1 VLRRP
6 DAHGVYCSLMA
17 DGMPNRLGIADD
29 RAHVHVLRSFVI
41 HRGGT
46 STTLGGG
53 RAAALVAILAMRV
66 GHPVRRAQLI
76 DWIWQEQC
84 PSDAGTALR
93 QLVSRARRV
102 LPDGALER
110 VDTAGDTAY
119 RLSLQSVDVDLD
131 EFERL
136 TSGGSV
142 PPDGAR
148 RRLDTALGML
158 GDSPFSGLPTLEIF
172 EDARRSI
179 ERREIELRRDK
190 LVLDADDCVPAILG
204 ALEASLVESP
214 DDEGLWAA
222 SIRYLARTG
231 RVAAAARLAST
242 ARRTLRSVGMEPG
255 PTLRTAERLA
265 LDLGSMSP
273 FEPSLVP
280 PTTHVVGRQRECSSA
295 LGALAGTP
303 RGLVVTFWGAP
314 GMGTSTLVRAIV
326 DDTRASGKP
335 VGFVTELP
343 GSSGAEGRDAAI
355 VEDISR
361 QLGWNSQ
368 DGDPLRWMSVVVPTG
383 AVLGLDVHLG
393 HAEITGAVAL
403 LSTSW
408 PGTIVLASTAPTDVP
423 GEHAIR
429 VGPLTL
435 EDAAAFVAQRVERL
449 RGRALDDAERA
460 TMSAICER
468 TGGMPLVLELCARQL
483 ATRSAADLLT
493 LPTSPGLVARLDA
506 VVDQLPVPVGALLH
520 QLAWIDGDFDSID
533 AARLAPRPRSSIG
546 EVTEQLGHLVQS
558 GLLEFDPGTP
568 SAPYRMLAPIS
579 STLRPGK
586 HATAVRSSTIRRRH
600 VTLAARGRRW
610 AHGIGRP
617 EEMQALQMLTGR
629 IPALIDALR
638 DPTERPAVR
647 RALLR
652 STIHCLLMS
661 GRASEAAQ
669 LLDLAN
675 VRESARSELMVDL
688 SATAYALDELE
699 LVLEIAGRSADMV
712 LPDCDRHS
720 IDRNAVRALRNLGRF
735 ADAHR
740 LLDQLCA
747 SLDPAL
753 RDEAINL
760 GLERGTLLVFEDE
773 RATATH
779 LLSEARVDFHRLG
792 VIRGA
797 GACEVYLSWCA
808 WADGTHDRAMGLL
821 QRAWDVALELGHTA
835 DDMFCRATA
844 ARFAVE
850 RGDHEQALRDCD
862 LVERFM
868 RTSNDR
874 LGTARI
880 LEVRTAAEHGLGLPS
895 DDTAFEAAMI
905 RRRIGAP
912 LAPIELR
919 WTRPDRLLTTA

>member
-1 VLRRP
+1 
-6 DAHGVYCSLMA
+6 MA

-29 RAHVHVLRSFVI
+29 RARVHVLRSFEI
-41 HRGGT
+41 HRGET

-53 RAAALVAILAMRV
+53 RAAALVAILALRL
-66 GHPVRRAQLI
+66 GHPVGRAQLI
-76 DWIWQEQC
+76 DLIWQEQC

-110 VDTAGDTAY
+110 VDTAADTAY
-119 RLSLQSVDVDLD
+119 RLSRQTVDVDLD

-136 TSGGSV
+136 TSGGLD
-142 PPDGAR
+142 PPDEAR
-148 RRLDTALGML
+148 CRLGTALEML
-158 GDSPFSGLPTLEIF
+158 GDDPFSGLPALEIF

-179 ERREIELRRDK
+179 ERREVELRRAK
-190 LVLDADDCVPAILG
+190 LVVDADDCVPAILG
-204 ALEASLVESP
+204 PLEAALAESP

-231 RVAAAARLAST
+231 RVAAAARRAST

-255 PTLRTAERLA
+255 PALRTAERLA
-265 LDLGSMSP
+265 LDLGSMSA
-273 FEPSLVP
+273 FEPGRVP
-280 PTTHVVGRQRECSSA
+280 ATTRLFGRERECSSA
-295 LGALAGTP
+295 LSALAATR

-314 GMGTSTLVRAIV
+314 GMGTSTLVRFVA
-326 DDTRASGKP
+326 DDAQSSGSP
-335 VGFVTELP
+335 VGFVTELA
-343 GSSGAEGRDAAI
+343 GSGGPRDGAAAI
-355 VEDISR
+355 IEDVSR
-361 QLGWNSQ
+361 RLGWNAQ

-383 AVLGLDVHLG
+383 AVLALDVRLDQDHVSS
-393 HAEITGAVAL
+393 AVSL
-403 LSTSW
+403 LSSSW
-408 PGTIVLASTAPTDVP
+408 PGSIVLAATAPTGVP

-429 VGPLTL
+429 VGPLAL
-435 EDAAAFVAQRVERL
+435 EDASEFVAQRVEHL
-449 RGRALDDAERA
+449 RGCALDDAERA

-493 LPTSPGLVARLDA
+493 LPTSSGLVARLDA
-506 VVDQLPVPVGALLH
+506 VVDQLPAPADSLLH
-520 QLAWIDGDFDSID
+520 QLAWIDGAFYSID
-533 AARLAPRPRSSIG
+533 AARLSPRPRSSIG
-546 EVTEQLGHLVQS
+546 DVTEQLGRLVQS

-568 SAPYRMLAPIS
+568 GAPYRMLLPIA
-579 STLRPGK
+579 STLR
-586 HATAVRSSTIRRRH
+586 ARESAASARSSTIRRRH

-610 AHGIGRP
+610 AHGVGRP
-617 EEMQALQMLTGR
+617 EEMQAVQMLTDR
-629 IPALIDALR
+629 IPAMVDALR
-638 DPTERPAVR
+638 DSADPPAVR
-647 RALLR
+647 RALLH

-661 GRASEAAQ
+661 GRASEAAK
-669 LLDLAN
+669 LLDLATF
-675 VRESARSELMVDL
+675 RDSARADLMVDIT
-688 SATAYALDELE
+688 ATAYALDELQ
-699 LVLEIAGRSADMV
+699 LVLEIAEQSAHMV
-712 LPDCDRHS
+712 LPGCDRHS
-720 IDRNAVRALRNLGRF
+720 IGTTAVRALRNHGRF

-740 LLDQLCA
+740 LLDQMCA
-747 SLDPAL
+747 SLDPAVH
-753 RDEAINL
+753 DEAINL
-760 GLERGTLLVFEDE
+760 AMERGTLLVFEDE
-773 RATATH
+773 RAAATN
-779 LLSEARVDFHRLG
+779 LLAEARLDFHRLG

-797 GACEVYLSWCA
+797 GTCEVYMSWCA

-821 QRAWDVALELGHTA
+821 QQAWDGARELGHTA

-850 RGDHEQALRDCD
+850 RGDHEEALENCH

-868 RTSNDR
+868 RASNDR

-912 LAPIELR
+912 LAPIERR
-919 WTRPDRLLTTA
+919 WNRPDRLLTTA